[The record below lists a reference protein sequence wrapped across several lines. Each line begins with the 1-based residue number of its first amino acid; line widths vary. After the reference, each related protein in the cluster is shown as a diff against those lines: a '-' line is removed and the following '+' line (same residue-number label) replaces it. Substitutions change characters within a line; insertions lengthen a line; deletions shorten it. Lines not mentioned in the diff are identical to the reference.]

1 LQKNKEEALNMNK
14 MDLTITINGTSY
26 SVEVEKTGGSI
37 ATSAPTVVAAA
48 PAVTVTAPVAPPKA
62 APQAAVP
69 VSAGDTTVK
78 APMPGKVSKVN
89 IKVGDKV
96 QKGDVLMF
104 LEAMKMQNE
113 ISSSVDGVIKVV
125 NVSNDENVKPGQV
138 LAVIGN

>member
-1 LQKNKEEALNMNK
+1 MNK

-37 ATSAPTVVAAA
+37 APSAPTAVAPAAPAAAA
-48 PAVTVTAPVAPPKA
+48 PAAPAAPKA
-62 APQAAVP
+62 APQAAPVP
-69 VSAGDTTVK
+69 VSAGDTTIK

-89 IKVGDKV
+89 VKVGDKV
-96 QKGDVLMF
+96 SKGDVLMF

-113 ISSSVDGVIKVV
+113 IAASVDGVIKVV

>member
-1 LQKNKEEALNMNK
+1 

-37 ATSAPTVVAAA
+37 APSAPTAAVAA
-48 PAVTVTAPVAPPKA
+48 PAAATPVAPPPKA
-62 APQAAVP
+62 APAAAPVP
-69 VSAGDTTVK
+69 VSAGDTTIK
-78 APMPGKVSKVN
+78 APMPGKVNKVN

-96 QKGDVLMF
+96 AKGDILMF

-113 ISSSVDGVIKVV
+113 IAASVDGVIKVV

>member
-1 LQKNKEEALNMNK
+1 MNK

-37 ATSAPTVVAAA
+37 APSAPAAVAAA
-48 PAVTVTAPVAPPKA
+48 PVAAAPTAPAAPKA
-62 APQAAVP
+62 APQAAPVP
-69 VSAGDTTVK
+69 VSAGDTTIK

-89 IKVGDKV
+89 VKVGEKV
-96 QKGDVLMF
+96 SKGDVLMF

-113 ISSSVDGVIKVV
+113 ISASVDGIIKVV

>member
-1 LQKNKEEALNMNK
+1 MNK

-37 ATSAPTVVAAA
+37 APSAPTAVAPAAPVAAA
-48 PAVTVTAPVAPPKA
+48 PAAPAAPKA
-62 APQAAVP
+62 APQAAPVP
-69 VSAGDTTVK
+69 VSAGDTTIK

-89 IKVGDKV
+89 VKVGDKV
-96 QKGDVLMF
+96 SKGDVLMF

-113 ISSSVDGVIKVV
+113 IAASVDGVVKVV

>member
-1 LQKNKEEALNMNK
+1 MNK
-14 MDLTITINGTSY
+14 MDLTITVNGTSY

-37 ATSAPTVVAAA
+37 AAVAPTVVAAA
-48 PAVTVTAPVAPPKA
+48 PAITAPVAPPKA

-113 ISSSVDGVIKVV
+113 IASSVDGVIKVV
-125 NVSNDENVKPGQV
+125 SVSNDENVKPGQV

>member
-1 LQKNKEEALNMNK
+1 MNK

-37 ATSAPTVVAAA
+37 APSAPTAAVAA
-48 PAVTVTAPVAPPKA
+48 PAAATPVAPPPKA
-62 APQAAVP
+62 APAAAPVP
-69 VSAGDTTVK
+69 VSAGDTTIK
-78 APMPGKVSKVN
+78 APMPGKVNKVN

-96 QKGDVLMF
+96 AKGDILMF
-104 LEAMKMQNE
+104 LDAMKMQNE
-113 ISSSVDGVIKVV
+113 IAASVDGVIKVV

>member
-1 LQKNKEEALNMNK
+1 MNK

-37 ATSAPTVVAAA
+37 ATSAPAAVTAA
-48 PAVTVTAPVAPPKA
+48 PAAPVAAPAAPVAPKAA
-62 APQAAVP
+62 APQAAVA
-69 VSAGDTTVK
+69 VSAGDTAIK

-89 IKVGDKV
+89 VKVGDKV
-96 QKGDVLMF
+96 SKGDVLMF

-113 ISSSVDGVIKVV
+113 IAASVDGVVKVV

>member
-1 LQKNKEEALNMNK
+1 MNK

-37 ATSAPTVVAAA
+37 APSAPTAVAPAAPAAAA
-48 PAVTVTAPVAPPKA
+48 PAAPAAPKA
-62 APQAAVP
+62 APQAAPVP
-69 VSAGDTTVK
+69 VSAGDTTIK

-89 IKVGDKV
+89 VKVGDKV
-96 QKGDVLMF
+96 SKGDVLMF

-113 ISSSVDGVIKVV
+113 IAASVVGIVKVV

>member
-1 LQKNKEEALNMNK
+1 MNK

-37 ATSAPTVVAAA
+37 APSAPRAAVASPVAAA
-48 PAVTVTAPVAPPKA
+48 PVAPPPPPKA
-62 APQAAVP
+62 APQAAPVP
-69 VSAGDTTVK
+69 VSAGDTTIK
-78 APMPGKVSKVN
+78 APMPGKVNKVN

-96 QKGDVLMF
+96 TKGDVLMF

-113 ISSSVDGVIKVV
+113 IAASVDGVIKVV

>member
-1 LQKNKEEALNMNK
+1 MNK

-37 ATSAPTVVAAA
+37 APSAPTAAAA
-48 PAVTVTAPVAPPKA
+48 PVAPPPPKA
-62 APQAAVP
+62 APQAAPVP
-69 VSAGDTTVK
+69 VSAGDTTIK
-78 APMPGKVSKVN
+78 APMPGKVNKVN

-96 QKGDVLMF
+96 AKGDVLMF

-113 ISSSVDGVIKVV
+113 IAASVDGVIKVV